1 MTMIKQGNLPFQTS
15 AMMNTATFNDYFQR
29 LKALA
34 VTMFEWRGLPELIS
48 VRFLEDTLFY
58 YGKAAFIND
67 SALGKMVTKITAA
80 GKLNTYNEPVR
91 YNCFS
96 TGYSKMYEADAI
108 VQIRNNYLMRP
119 TLETIQLYAQ
129 RLYEVERAIDV
140 NIKGQ
145 KFPMVIKG
153 TPQQKLTL
161 DNIYMKYDGNQPVIM
176 IDKNLDT
183 GVFGVFPTVSP
194 YVADKLMLY
203 KHDLWNEAMTFLGI
217 ANANTDKKER
227 LITDEVQANDQLV
240 QMGAEV
246 MLATRQEACKEI
258 NKLFGVSV
266 SVDIR
271 KTEMPGSE
279 AESESEPGAE
289 DERGAD
295 NE

>member
-1 MTMIKQGNLPFQTS
+1 MNNKQGNIPFQTS
-15 AMMNTATFNDYFQR
+15 AILNTATFNDYFSR
-29 LKALA
+29 LKSLA
-34 VTMFEWRGLPELIS
+34 VTMFEWKGLPELIS
-48 VRFLEDTLFY
+48 VRFLEDTLFTF
-58 YGKAAFIND
+58 GKAAFISD
-67 SALGKMVTKITAA
+67 PLLGHMVTKVTTA
-80 GKLNTYNEPVR
+80 GKLNIYNEAVR
-91 YNCFS
+91 YNAFAI
-96 TGYSKMYEADAI
+96 GYNKMFDSDKL
-108 VQIRNNYLMRP
+108 VLIRNNYLMRP
-119 TLETIQLYAQ
+119 TFETIQLYAQ

-145 KFPMVIKG
+145 KYPMIIKG

-176 IDKNLDT
+176 IDKNLDPN
-183 GVFGVFPTVSP
+183 VFGVFPTVSP

-246 MLATRQEACKEI
+246 MLATRQAAAKEI
-258 NKLFGVSV
+258 NKMFGLSV
-266 SVDIR
+266 TVEMRESAMPEQETS
-271 KTEMPGSE
+271 KEQGETE
-279 AESESEPGAE
+279 
-289 DERGAD
+289 